1 MTQLATARLRQN
13 RAMSRPVESLYRPHC
28 GSRQSTH
35 EAENFAPSKST
46 IVIESLIEIR
56 FR

>member
-1 MTQLATARLRQN
+1 MTQLAAARLRRN
-13 RAMSRPVESLYRPHC
+13 RAMSCPVESLYRPHC
-28 GSRQSTH
+28 GSRQSKH

-46 IVIESLIEIR
+46 IVIESSAENR

>member
-1 MTQLATARLRQN
+1 MTQLAAARLRQN

-28 GSRQSTH
+28 GSRQSKH
-35 EAENFAPSKST
+35 EAEKFAPSKST
-46 IVIESLIEIR
+46 IVIESSIEIR